1 MGIFSRNSKPD
12 QSSGKSNDKKL
23 APNEPP
29 ERLDE
34 SVRNKFSLEHP
45 AWRADHVSMGTTPES
60 TRIAMSRQFAR
71 VIGDML
77 GKHTDSTVASIECL
91 KQALAV
97 PVSIPEFDR
106 HLHGAVETV
115 STSLGYDQAT
125 KRLVSHMNGA
135 FQDASLLERLSTT
148 AALMRETVNKTFDAM
163 LRGPTNQDTMMS
175 YSGDQS
181 MCTVFGV
188 RGRVERMS
196 ITMIPGQ
203 LAHHFKTTLEEAQQ
217 RYQAKK
223 IELRA
228 GEAISY
234 DKVFS
239 LTLNVGEKVVQVKTT
254 QDDLVQS
261 YNEALIRYASV
272 SYANRVRK
280 REEVPAKLEQGQHA
294 ARERDGV

>member
-1 MGIFSRNSKPD
+1 
-12 QSSGKSNDKKL
+12 
-23 APNEPP
+23 
-29 ERLDE
+29 
-34 SVRNKFSLEHP
+34 
-45 AWRADHVSMGTTPES
+45 MGTTPES

-91 KQALAV
+91 KQALSV
-97 PVSIPEFDR
+97 PVSIPEFER

-163 LRGPTNQDTMMS
+163 LRGPTDHDTMMS

-188 RGRVERMS
+188 RGGVERMS
-196 ITMIPGQ
+196 ITMVPGQ

-223 IELRA
+223 IELRE
-228 GEAISY
+228 GEAIPY

-280 REEVPAKLEQGQHA
+280 REEAPAKLEQGQHA

>member
-1 MGIFSRNSKPD
+1 
-12 QSSGKSNDKKL
+12 
-23 APNEPP
+23 
-29 ERLDE
+29 
-34 SVRNKFSLEHP
+34 
-45 AWRADHVSMGTTPES
+45 
-60 TRIAMSRQFAR
+60 
-71 VIGDML
+71 
-77 GKHTDSTVASIECL
+77 
-91 KQALAV
+91 
-97 PVSIPEFDR
+97 
-106 HLHGAVETV
+106 
-115 STSLGYDQAT
+115 
-125 KRLVSHMNGA
+125 MNGA

-148 AALMRETVNKTFDAM
+148 AALMRETVNKTFDAI
-163 LRGPTNQDTMMS
+163 LRGPTDHDTMMS

-188 RGRVERMS
+188 RGGVERMS
-196 ITMIPGQ
+196 ITMVPGQ